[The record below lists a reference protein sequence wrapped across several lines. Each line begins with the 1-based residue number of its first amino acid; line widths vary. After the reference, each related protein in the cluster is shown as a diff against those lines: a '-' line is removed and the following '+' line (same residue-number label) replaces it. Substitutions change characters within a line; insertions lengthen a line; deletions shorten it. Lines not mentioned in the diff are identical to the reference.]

1 VRRFTRRQFI
11 QAGLGGSA
19 LLVTVGCARGEPHV
33 GVVHALIPVVLAGA
47 LPAEGA
53 ARDAAIKETHEAF
66 QRAVS
71 GLAPAVQEEIGQL
84 LSLLAFAPTRLLVA
98 GVASP
103 WSEASAQEIGA
114 FLHRWRDSRFELK
127 RSGSRALTQLIQGA
141 WYDNPLA
148 WTVIGYPGPP
158 ALEAPR
164 T

>member
-1 VRRFTRRQFI
+1 MKRFTRRQFI
-11 QAGLGGSA
+11 KAGLGGSA
-19 LLVTVGCARGEPHV
+19 LLLTAGCTRGEPHV
-33 GVVHALIPVVLAGA
+33 DVLHALIPVVLAGA

-53 ARDAAIKETHEAF
+53 ARVIAIKETVEAF

-71 GLAPAVQEEIGQL
+71 GLTPAVQDEIGQL
-84 LSLLAFAPTRLLVA
+84 LSLLAFAPTRILVA
-98 GVASP
+98 GVGSP
-103 WSEASAQEIGA
+103 WSAASAEEIGA

-158 ALEAPR
+158 ALEAAR
-164 T
+164 S